1 MSNRQVPETPRVI
14 SPSPTPSEQGQ
25 KDNYFSKPGNRM
37 SSAGAVEPIEED
49 DQLEEDADLARARP
63 RSRSPKIIRK
73 GTKEMMM
80 MNGGIANSSRGEA
93 GGVTTQ
99 AKTNMPSASA
109 GGASMAQR
117 RKKPSD
123 IQRPPNGDQAA
134 PNGFLSPASA
144 YPQGYGSSYWRN
156 LFRSPSPLG
165 LIPIHREWRAF
176 VHKHE
181 VPRKILHVSIGFL
194 TLYLY
199 YTGWQPTEI
208 HPILLRAL
216 IPIFT
221 LDVLRFRWPAFNRA
235 YIRVVGA
242 FMRESEAHDRYN
254 GVISYLAGLWVTMR
268 FCRKDVAIMSVLL
281 LSWCDAAASTVGRW
295 LGRYTPRVRKGKSL
309 AGSLAAFAVG
319 VVTAVVFWGFIAP
332 TGRGSGMNSG
342 ANAFAFEGVLTLPPR
357 AREVLGLSAS
367 QGTIE
372 GSLAL
377 AVLSLLSGLAASVS
391 EAIDILGLD
400 DNLTIPILCGIE
412 LGACL
417 WGLGVNQGV
426 A

>member
-1 MSNRQVPETPRVI
+1 MSNRQVPEMPRVI
-14 SPSPTPSEQGQ
+14 SPSPTPSEQSQ

-37 SSAGAVEPIEED
+37 SPAGAVEPIEEA

-63 RSRSPKIIRK
+63 RSRSPKILRK
-73 GTKEMMM
+73 STREI
-80 MNGGIANSSRGEA
+80 MNGGVGSSSRGEPA
-93 GGVTTQ
+93 GVTTQ
-99 AKTNMPSASA
+99 AKSNMPSASA
-109 GGASMAQR
+109 GGASMAHR

-123 IQRPPNGDQAA
+123 IQRPPNGDQPA

-156 LFRSPSPLG
+156 LSRSPSPLG

-199 YTGWQPTEI
+199 YTGWQPTAI

-281 LSWCDAAASTVGRW
+281 LSWCDTAASTVGRW

-319 VVTAVVFWGFIAP
+319 VATAVMFWGFIAP
-332 TGRGSGMNSG
+332 MGRGSGMNSG
-342 ANAFAFEGVLTLPPR
+342 VNAFAFE
-357 AREVLGLSAS
+357 
-367 QGTIE
+367 
-372 GSLAL
+372 
-377 AVLSLLSGLAASVS
+377 
-391 EAIDILGLD
+391 
-400 DNLTIPILCGIE
+400 
-412 LGACL
+412 
-417 WGLGVNQGV
+417 
-426 A
+426 

>member
-156 LFRSPSPLG
+156 LSRSPSPLG

-242 FMRESEAHDRYN
+242 FMRESEAHDRY
-254 GVISYLAGLWVTMR
+254 
-268 FCRKDVAIMSVLL
+268 
-281 LSWCDAAASTVGRW
+281 
-295 LGRYTPRVRKGKSL
+295 
-309 AGSLAAFAVG
+309 
-319 VVTAVVFWGFIAP
+319 
-332 TGRGSGMNSG
+332 
-342 ANAFAFEGVLTLPPR
+342 
-357 AREVLGLSAS
+357 
-367 QGTIE
+367 
-372 GSLAL
+372 
-377 AVLSLLSGLAASVS
+377 
-391 EAIDILGLD
+391 
-400 DNLTIPILCGIE
+400 
-412 LGACL
+412 
-417 WGLGVNQGV
+417 
-426 A
+426 